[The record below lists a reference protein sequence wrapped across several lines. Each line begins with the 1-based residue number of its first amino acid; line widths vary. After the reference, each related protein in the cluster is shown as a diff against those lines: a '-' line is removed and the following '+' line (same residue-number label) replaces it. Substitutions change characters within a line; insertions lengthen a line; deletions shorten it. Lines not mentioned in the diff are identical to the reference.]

1 MDEHHQHDNGRD
13 GAARVQEFASDAPG
27 SDAKEPRQD
36 RDQGSVGTFEA
47 KAEEIGKNAE
57 AKARAQGKEPRQRRD
72 QGRVGT
78 FETKAEDLG
87 RKAEGLGRKVRTFSD
102 GGEVIAGGHYVYAW
116 QRQVADFYG
125 MRLRKNFEF
134 GRRFAAAGDIADV
147 VGLQCEYVR
156 DTLLDYASSVYQMAG
171 FGLRGARH
179 TAERLDRPE

>member
-36 RDQGSVGTFEA
+36 RDQGNVGTFEA
-47 KAEEIGKNAE
+47 KAEENAE

-87 RKAEGLGRKVRTFSD
+87 RKAEGLGREVRTFSD
-102 GGEVIAGGHYVYAW
+102 GGEVVTGGPYVYAW
-116 QRQVADFYG
+116 QRQLADFYG

-134 GRRFAAAGDIADV
+134 GRRFAAAGDIADAV
-147 VGLQCEYVR
+147 E
-156 DTLLDYASSVYQMAG
+156 
-171 FGLRGARH
+171 
-179 TAERLDRPE
+179 